1 MRRLRILYILLSL
14 TICDAKGQTDLASLF
29 ADSTTENCVPVIT
42 EMTCFLDTLLY
53 TGNKCDLVLERAKV
67 AHTEEIFNELCSL
80 IDTLK
85 MYRVGGLLRSLLYY
99 ETINNSVYRNDTVSA
114 FKYLLEFRDF
124 SGRCLEKGVTNPFNY
139 GLGLLD
145 PASNK
150 WLSEGEWAIRLY
162 HHKALNLAIWY
173 PYDAAVQFA
182 YESLLQTKGLSLMAD
197 NTFKFM
203 ANELN
208 NDTIR
213 TLYKQLLRIQKEYKE
228 LDAMYRSDW
237 WKYHDEYDSELLD
250 YPRLHS
256 MKKEIEAIKDSIFA
270 IANSDYSYIVK
281 FFPQWAF
288 IKEHLAG
295 NEVSVEFASVYTL
308 DGSTR
313 YIAMVVDKNS
323 EVPQLF
329 DLCNEESLAA
339 IDITRPHDFEKI
351 KELIWEPIKDC
362 LMNKTRIYF
371 SADGILHTLPIES
384 LLNDK
389 MAFRLTST
397 RELIKPH
404 PKSDAFNI
412 VAYGGLDYN
421 SYDTISQRTKHY
433 VRGTSSSKATRGTR
447 GFLKGTLA
455 EVEKLEE
462 IVNKKSNAS
471 IFTYKGSCG
480 SEDSF
485 YQLEGSSY
493 NILHIATHGFYYT
506 PKEIEEKNR
515 EKQNY
520 TFIDFDGEGTD
531 KSLTHTGMLFSGANN
546 VLKGEP
552 APNGYEDGILTAK
565 EIADTDFSNFDM
577 VVMSACQT
585 GLGEIRS
592 EGVFGLQRGFKK
604 AGVQTIVMSLWKVDD
619 AATKMLMTEFYRN
632 LLGGMSKRESLLK
645 AQDAV
650 RDFKG
655 YINGEKR
662 NFSNPK
668 YWAGFIM
675 LDGIE

>member
-1 MRRLRILYILLSL
+1 MSL
-14 TICDAKGQTDLASLF
+14 TINREAKGQTGLASLF
-29 ADSTTENCVPVIT
+29 ADNTENCVPVT
-42 EMTCFLDTLLY
+42 TGMADSLDTLLY
-53 TGNKCDLVLERAKV
+53 VGTKCHHVLERARI
-67 AHTEEIFNELCSL
+67 AHTNETFNELCSF

-124 SGRCLEKGVTNPFNY
+124 SAKCLEKGVTSAFNF
-139 GLGLLD
+139 GLGTLG

-150 WLSEGEWAIRLY
+150 WLSEGEWAMRLY
-162 HHKALNLAIWY
+162 RHKALNLAIWY

-182 YESLLQTKGLSLMAD
+182 YESLLHTKGLSLMAD
-197 NTFKFM
+197 NTFKFL
-203 ANELN
+203 ANELD

-213 TLYKQLLRIQKEYKE
+213 SLHKRLLRIQEEYKE

-237 WKYHDEYDSELLD
+237 RKYHDEFDFELID

-256 MKKEIEAIKDSIFA
+256 MKKEIATIKDSIFA
-270 IANSDYSYIVK
+270 IANSDYSYIAK
-281 FFPQWAF
+281 FFPQWTF
-288 IKEHLAG
+288 IKEHLSE
-295 NEVSVEFASVYTL
+295 NEVAVEFASVYTF

-313 YIAMVVDKNS
+313 YIAIVVDRNS

-329 DLCNEESLAA
+329 NLCNEESLAE
-339 IDITRPHDFEKI
+339 IDITQFHDIEKI

-371 SADGILHTLPIES
+371 SADGILHTLPIEFS
-384 LLNDK
+384 LNDK
-389 MAFRLTST
+389 IAFRLTST

-404 PKSDAFNI
+404 PKSDDFNI
-412 VAYGGLDYN
+412 IAYGGLDYN
-421 SYDTISQRTKHY
+421 SYDTISNQTKHY
-433 VRGTSSSKATRGTR
+433 VRGISSSKATRGTR

-455 EVEKLEE
+455 EVERLEE
-462 IVNKKSNAS
+462 IVAEKSNIS
-471 IFTYKGSCG
+471 ISTYKGPCG

-485 YQLEGSSY
+485 YQLESSNY

-506 PKEIEEKNR
+506 PKEIEEKKIKR
-515 EKQNY
+515 QNY
-520 TFIDFDGEGTD
+520 SFIDFESEDTD
-531 KSLTHTGMLFSGANN
+531 KSLTHTGLLFSGANN
-546 VLKGEP
+546 VLKGKP

-565 EIADTDFSNFDM
+565 EIADTDLSNFDL

-585 GLGEIRS
+585 GLGEIQS

-604 AGVQTIVMSLWKVDD
+604 AGVQTIVMSLWNIDD
-619 AATKMLMTEFYRN
+619 AATQMLMTEFYRN
-632 LLGGMSKRESLLK
+632 LLSGMSKRESLLE
-645 AQDAV
+645 AQNAV
-650 RDFKG
+650 RNFKG

-662 NFSNPK
+662 NFSDPQ
-668 YWAGFIM
+668 YWAGFIL